1 MNILGTIDRCI
12 SMIPKE
18 LIEGNILYAELDKE
32 SYALIQEEVKSIEKV
47 DGGITLSE
55 DRFVDFGKSLVI
67 KFMDYK
73 VIVVLNKDK
82 PKADNFYLAFKTKII

>member
-1 MNILGTIDRCI
+1 
-12 SMIPKE
+12 MIPKE
-18 LIEGNILYAELDKE
+18 LVENNILYAEVDKE
-32 SYALIQEEVKSIEKV
+32 SYALVQEEVNNIIKV
-47 DGGITLSE
+47 DGGITLAE

-67 KFMDYK
+67 KFQDYK